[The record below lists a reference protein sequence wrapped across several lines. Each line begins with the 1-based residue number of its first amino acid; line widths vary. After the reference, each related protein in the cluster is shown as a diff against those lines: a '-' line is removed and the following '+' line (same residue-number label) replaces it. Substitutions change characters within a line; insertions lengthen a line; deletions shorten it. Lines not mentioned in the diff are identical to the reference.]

1 MKAANTASFLRITID
16 GGDHLSVSN
25 QFLIEARAVTATST
39 SKASTSTESATTTA
53 AQNVSQHLQRVKVR
67 RVAGHCLVGDSHP
80 QRAREH
86 VVN

>member
-1 MKAANTASFLRITID
+1 MKAANTASFLRITVD

-25 QFLIEARAVTATST
+25 QLLIEARTVTASATT
-39 SKASTSTESATTTA
+39 KTSTESATTT

-80 QRAREH
+80 QSAREH
-86 VVN
+86 IVN